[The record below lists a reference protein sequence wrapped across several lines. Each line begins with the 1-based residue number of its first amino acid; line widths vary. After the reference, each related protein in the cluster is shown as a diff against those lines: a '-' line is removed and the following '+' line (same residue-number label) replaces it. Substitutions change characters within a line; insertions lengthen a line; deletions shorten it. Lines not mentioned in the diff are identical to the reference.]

1 MHIKSGEEAVRRS
14 ARTDHWPPAGPSIR
28 TLLTKYLIAAGS
40 VIIVSMALLAY
51 LISNK
56 VSALVTH
63 YVAQDTTAAITSD
76 LSQLVQDLNTA
87 TRLSE
92 SSIAQIDAIKTNNLG
107 IRAVKI
113 WLRDGTLI
121 YATDREKIGQRFDN
135 PTLDRAFAGN
145 VVATYDDMVGEENH
159 DERRLNTPLIEV
171 YAPIF
176 ATGTKDIIAV
186 GEYYRDA
193 SRLSEELN
201 LIRIVI
207 AGLVSAVTLPMIF
220 LLYLLTR
227 RSGRIAKQARIEL
240 KEQAELASALALHND
255 ELRKAAE
262 AARHD
267 SITSNELLLQ
277 QIGQD
282 LHDGPI
288 QMLSVMAL
296 KLSSPAQP
304 RSDSDESRLVLT
316 SAAELTKK
324 VLNELRDIS
333 CGLVL
338 PELETLTPEQAVQ
351 LAIREHEAASGTSVD
366 RSIDGLPTCLA
377 RAYKICLFRIV
388 QEGLNNALRHAA
400 GQGQQVAVRREGE
413 MILISVSDRGCSG
426 APKIDGSPKHA
437 PLGLAG
443 LRRRVQVL
451 QGTLDFIPSD
461 NGSELRAR
469 LPVVRAD

>member
-240 KEQAELASALALHND
+240 KEQAEW
-255 ELRKAAE
+255 LR
-262 AARHD
+262 
-267 SITSNELLLQ
+267 N
-277 QIGQD
+277 
-282 LHDGPI
+282 
-288 QMLSVMAL
+288 
-296 KLSSPAQP
+296 
-304 RSDSDESRLVLT
+304 VL
-316 SAAELTKK
+316 
-324 VLNELRDIS
+324 R
-333 CGLVL
+333 
-338 PELETLTPEQAVQ
+338 
-351 LAIREHEAASGTSVD
+351 
-366 RSIDGLPTCLA
+366 
-377 RAYKICLFRIV
+377 
-388 QEGLNNALRHAA
+388 
-400 GQGQQVAVRREGE
+400 
-413 MILISVSDRGCSG
+413 
-426 APKIDGSPKHA
+426 
-437 PLGLAG
+437 
-443 LRRRVQVL
+443 
-451 QGTLDFIPSD
+451 
-461 NGSELRAR
+461 
-469 LPVVRAD
+469 